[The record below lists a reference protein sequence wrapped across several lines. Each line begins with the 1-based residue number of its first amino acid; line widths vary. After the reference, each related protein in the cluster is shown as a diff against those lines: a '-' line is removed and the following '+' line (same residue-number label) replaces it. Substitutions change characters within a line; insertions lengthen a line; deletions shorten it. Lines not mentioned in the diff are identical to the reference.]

1 MNIDFNIAAIVVL
14 SGFTIF
20 FAISFLRSVMRER
33 KAEIYNRID
42 GLETDYWR
50 EHEKIWQRVNNLER
64 CCREQESCKGKEYP
78 VKNHYNT
85 GA

>member
-1 MNIDFNIAAIVVL
+1 MNIDFNIAAIILL

-33 KAEIYNRID
+33 KAEVYNRID

-50 EHEKIWQRVNNLER
+50 EHEKIWQRINSLER
-64 CCREQESCKGKEYP
+64 CCREQSCKSEKSY
-78 VKNHYNT
+78 YNT

>member
-1 MNIDFNIAAIVVL
+1 MTIDFNIAAIIVL

-50 EHEKIWQRVNNLER
+50 EHEKIYARINSLER
-64 CCREQESCKGKEYP
+64 CCKPQEKCD
-78 VKNHYNT
+78 KNFYNT